1 MEQTITLQALI
12 QCGALIMGA
21 WGFFKVIMEI
31 IKAVNTRH
39 DKEQAW
45 DKAVEDFKGEREGL
59 RSEFN
64 IRLDDQDAKIQQL
77 YSMMCM
83 CLRAQDTILEALT
96 LSNIGN
102 GDVKSMRRELNRFIS
117 EQIGQ

>member
-1 MEQTITLQALI
+1 MDQTITLQALI

-31 IKAVNTRH
+31 VKAINTRH

-45 DKAVEDFKGEREGL
+45 DKAVEDFKNEREGL
-59 RSEFN
+59 RGEFN
-64 IRLDDQDAKIQQL
+64 TRLDDQDAKIQQL

-102 GDVKSMRRELNRFIS
+102 GDVRDMRRELNKFIS